1 MAADVL
7 SATLDAAGRPTD
19 CAQTVQWVRESVS
32 HDVEF
37 RHMPG
42 AQAWH
47 VQRAQR

>member
-19 CAQTVQWVRESVS
+19 CAQTVRWVRESVS

-37 RHMPG
+37 RHVHG